1 VVVRAATQ
9 LSACAVFEVE
19 ADQAV
24 LSERSAERKV
34 IVDVREATRRVE
46 ADARR
51 IDANRAARLL
61 AEEQL
66 RVEEKRLQAGVT
78 TTFNVLRLQRDLAVA
93 QANDIRAVADY
104 NKSLA
109 NLERARGAVL
119 ERHDL
124 TL

>member
-1 VVVRAATQ
+1 M
-9 LSACAVFEVE
+9 
-19 ADQAV
+19 
-24 LSERSAERKV
+24 
-34 IVDVREATRRVE
+34 
-46 ADARR
+46 
-51 IDANRAARLL
+51 
-61 AEEQL
+61 

-93 QANDIRAVADY
+93 QASEIRAVADY

-119 ERHDL
+119 EGHNL